1 MSDVRRARVERR
13 TSETEID
20 LTLVLDGSGRCEAAT
35 GVGFFDH
42 MLHAFARHGLFDLS
56 LTCRG
61 DLDVDAHHSVEDV
74 GICLGQAL
82 AGALGDKAGIQRFG
96 HAYVPMDDALARAVV
111 DLSGRAYLALNA
123 AFRDGSVG
131 GLPVALVPEF
141 LRGLRRPR
149 APQPARRPAARRRRP
164 PRHRGHLQ
172 GPGPRPRH
180 GHPALRSRL
189 RRAVHQGHPI
199 EPIHCGKDAPE
210 YHRPWSLSDG
220 AGIREKSRDMVYCRG
235 QAGLVRDRI
244 SGHCFLRVWTGSLV

>member
-1 MSDVRRARVERR
+1 MTDVRRARVERR

-20 LTLVLDGSGRCEAAT
+20 LTLVLDGSGRCEVGT

-42 MLHAFARHGLFDLS
+42 MLHAFARHGLFDLT

-111 DLSGRAYLALNA
+111 DLSGRSYLALNA

-141 LRGLRRPR
+141 LRAFADHGRLNLHVDLLRGADDHHGIEAIFKALGR
-149 APQPARRPAARRRRP
+149 ALDMA
-164 PRHRGHLQ
+164 
-172 GPGPRPRH
+172 
-180 GHPALRSRL
+180 ALRS
-189 RRAVHQGHPI
+189 
-199 EPIHCGKDAPE
+199 
-210 YHRPWSLSDG
+210 
-220 AGIREKSRDMVYCRG
+220 
-235 QAGLVRDRI
+235 DRV
-244 SGHCFLRVWTGSLV
+244 SGVPSTKGTL